1 VSALRARCPDCRTLT
16 AVAIGPDYQCHACG
30 REFAAGLVR
39 VGDVRLELPWPEAA
53 AVEPFEEIGGNLP
66 QRPIVVASSAE
77 AHDAVLEEL
86 ARRQPTLTV
95 VRAGEPAGDGPV
107 YVAVNGPADADL
119 EALLA
124 SMPVP
129 WGAGFAGFDDG
140 ETVARLGHA
149 LGL

>member
-1 VSALRARCPDCRTLT
+1 
-16 AVAIGPDYQCHACG
+16 
-30 REFAAGLVR
+30 
-39 VGDVRLELPWPEAA
+39 VGDVPLELPWPEAA

-66 QRPIVVASSAE
+66 QRPVVVASSAE

-86 ARRQPTLTV
+86 VRRQPALTV
-95 VRAGEPAGDGPV
+95 VRAGEPTGDGPA
-107 YVAVNGPADADL
+107 YVVVHPSADVDL

-124 SMPVP
+124 SMPRP
-129 WGAGFAGFDDG
+129 WGAGFAGFGDG